1 MLEYSNIRVIWG
13 LYLYTSIPI
22 TFQGLACLIS
32 GRLVVFAYRVE
43 RKNNEEGNILS
54 EVDSYLDS

>member
-22 TFQGLACLIS
+22 TFQGLVYS
-32 GRLVVFAYRVE
+32 GRLVVFAHRVE
-43 RKNNEEGNILS
+43 RKSNEEGNILS
-54 EVDSYLDS
+54 EVDSYLES